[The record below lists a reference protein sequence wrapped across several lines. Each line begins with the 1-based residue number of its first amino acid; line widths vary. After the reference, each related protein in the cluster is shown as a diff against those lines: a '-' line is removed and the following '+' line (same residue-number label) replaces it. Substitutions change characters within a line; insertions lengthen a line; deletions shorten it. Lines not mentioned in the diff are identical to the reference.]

1 MKRVESEFNKNTSA
15 MEKNRKKAEVLN
27 KAVENQKKTV
37 SELEKGLEAAKRKW
51 GENSAQTQKWQ
62 QAVNNAKTE
71 LNKMNTELTN
81 LEEEFKDLSKEES
94 TAAKNAKEFGEKLQ
108 AAGDKITGVGEKM
121 TAVGEGLTKYVT
133 TPLTAMAAASV
144 AAWKDVDEGLDIVVK
159 KTGATGEALEGLQQS
174 AINIATTIPTSFE
187 TAGTAIG
194 EVNTRFGLTGTEL
207 EDLSTRFIKFAE
219 LNDTDVS
226 SSIDT
231 VQKLMAAFGL
241 ETSEAGDVLDVLNK
255 TGQDTGISMD
265 KLETSMIKNAAQ
277 LKTMGLNAYDAAG
290 FLGQVETSGVNTE
303 TVMSGLQRALV
314 NANKEGKTL
323 PEALKDFSS
332 IMNSTA
338 TDQEKLNAAIDL
350 FGNKAGPAIYEA
362 CKTGSL
368 SFESLDSD
376 AKKYLG
382 SVETTFDNVIDPADN
397 FKVALNK
404 AKVAGYELG
413 EKLLNSAAPAVD
425 KLGDAAKTAGEWFD
439 TLDEKEQTQLVVG
452 GIIAA
457 GVGPAIAALGNLTT
471 TIGDVVSGIGKFAL
485 EHPKLAE
492 VMSVAGPAGI
502 AVAAIGGIT
511 AAMIMAEGDSLE
523 ASQTLQNMLDGTA
536 ESAKSLDTATQS
548 LKETI
553 SNTKANIEGIERK
566 HTIAQG
572 LVDTLEEL
580 SQKSSLTS
588 EEQGKMKAAVE
599 ALNTLYPDLKLSI
612 NETTG
617 ELSTGIEEIRNY
629 IDASKDMMLLKAY
642 NQAYAESFSELV
654 KLQTELEKSEAELA
668 IQEENLKILTDARSE
683 ANKEAAKAVDSLGDD
698 TEDLTAML
706 EANIAATENG
716 TAAVSGQVSGL
727 ADYQAQQILTN
738 HEVNEG
744 TAAIEELTTAQE
756 EARQQVEETSAYNEM
771 LAGKIAELQEKL
783 GLTDEQAAQ
792 LTDTLSE
799 EAEATEESAAAAE
812 EAAVA
817 NEELVSSLS
826 ELDSAVTNAIAKVIS
841 NTVSAGRAWDDL
853 YETTRDSIHKQLGLF
868 DEWTQN
874 TELTAEQMVA
884 NMESQVVGMQNYA
897 DNMAFLSK
905 MAAESTDPNLKA
917 LVQDFAD
924 AGISMAGEVDVLVKD
939 IKNGGENFNK
949 YLAGYGKRTGIEA
962 NLAKTTTYIKKDF
975 LDKTQTMVKAAGQS
989 IQKILGNS
997 KLFSGFTGNSAKS
1010 VKDVVTNFMNSM
1022 PKVSKEISTQMTKG
1036 GQEGGTNLASKATV
1050 GLNNLLNNTT
1060 TITPQ
1065 IANNFANTIAGGAN
1079 KAQTAI
1085 TTSGKKAMVEFE
1097 SSVKTGSADARTTL
1111 ENEVGKLKLSPEVV
1125 KVKIDTAKN
1134 NAVSAL
1140 KTAFTNVPASIGAL
1154 LNAASRGQTAKN
1166 EIQSKVTNVPASVGA
1181 VQGAASRGQEAKKSI
1196 EGPLSGLHGKV
1207 ASIETGSAASSAVA
1221 NGNSR
1226 LKFTGSMT
1234 ITGATTAAANAKA
1247 NAQAWLDGHP
1257 VYTTVYSRTKN
1268 IATPY
1273 AEGGFITQEQ
1283 IALVGEQN
1291 KAEVIIP
1298 LEGNRSR
1305 ALALYEQAGEILKA
1319 DPPTRSVTHSAP
1331 MVPNRSQNNISPA
1344 VNYDE
1349 LYSAVATAARQ
1360 GMQSANIRVYW
1371 NGREAGRIM
1380 KDMGVQFV

>member
-1 MKRVESEFNKNTSA
+1 MESEFNKNTSA

-71 LNKMNTELTN
+71 LNKMNTELNN

-323 PEALKDFSS
+323 PEALKDFSA

-368 SFESLDSD
+368 SFETLGSD
-376 AKKYLG
+376 AQKYLG
-382 SVETTFDNVIDPADN
+382 SVEKTFDNVVDPADK
-397 FKVALNK
+397 FQVALNK
-404 AKVAGYELG
+404 AKTAGSELG
-413 EKLLNSAAPAVD
+413 GLLLETAAPAVEA
-425 KLGDAAKTAGEWFD
+425 LGDAAKHAGDWFQS
-439 TLDEKEQTQLVVG
+439 LNENERTQLAVG
-452 GIIAA
+452 GIVAA
-457 GVGPAIAALGNLTT
+457 GIGPAVIILGKLTT
-471 TIGDVVSGIGKFAL
+471 GIGKAVTAIGNFAEKVPGL
-485 EHPKLAE
+485 TG
-492 VMSVAGPAGI
+492 VSGVAVPIGI
-502 AVAAIGGIT
+502 AVGALAALKMGMDK
-511 AAMIMAEGDSLE
+511 AQE
-523 ASQTLQNMLDGTA
+523 AV
-536 ESAKSLDTATQS
+536 
-548 LKETI
+548 
-553 SNTKANIEGIERK
+553 
-566 HTIAQG
+566 IASD
-572 LVDTLEEL
+572 DTLKATIENTENAVTIL
-580 SQKSSLTS
+580 D
-588 EEQGKMKAAVE
+588 AAVE
-599 ALNTLYPDLKLSI
+599 KVNTVIANTQGNINGINAKADNAHALVEELYALNSQ
-612 NETTG
+612 
-617 ELSTGIEEIRNY
+617 S
-629 IDASKDMMLLKAY
+629 
-642 NQAYAESFSELV
+642 
-654 KLQTELEKSEAELA
+654 
-668 IQEENLKILTDARSE
+668 
-683 ANKEAAKAVDSLGDD
+683 
-698 TEDLTAML
+698 DLTAEAQSRMKTIVAELNEMYPNLSLSIDDTTGALSMGKEELDAYINTAKNLALLDAYTTAGKDALTAMVEAENALYQARKQQENNAAYIAEL
-706 EANIAATENG
+706 EGNIAKARSDIPEDMLAQGYSTKEIEEWTVKLGHAQEAQEGLSKAVEEAEGPVQAAREAYEFYGNEQERLEGELKESTKGQENNEEAVEGATK
-716 TAAVSGQVSGL
+716 AVKDNAEAVE
-727 ADYQAQQILTN
+727 ADSK
-738 HEVNEG
+738 
-744 TAAIEELTTAQE
+744 AIEELST
-756 EARQQVEETSAYNEM
+756 
-771 LAGKIAELQEKL
+771 
-783 GLTDEQAAQ
+783 
-792 LTDTLSE
+792 
-799 EAEATEESAAAAE
+799 
-812 EAAVA
+812 
-817 NEELVSSLS
+817 SLS

-884 NMESQVVGMQNYA
+884 NMESQVAGMENYA
-897 DNMAFLSK
+897 NNMAFLSK

-924 AGISMAGEVDVLVKD
+924 SGISIAGEVDVWVKD

-949 YLAGYGKRTGIEA
+949 YLAGYGKRTGFEGNI
-962 NLAKTTTYIKKDF
+962 AKINTTIKKDF
-975 LDKTQTMVKAAGQS
+975 LDKSQTMFKAAGQS
-989 IQKILGNS
+989 MQKILGNS

-1010 VKDVVTNFMNSM
+1010 LKDVVTNFMNSM
-1022 PKVSKEISTQMTKG
+1022 PKVSNKVSTEMTKG

-1065 IANNFANTIAGGAN
+1065 IANIFTTGIDGMASR
-1079 KAQTAI
+1079 AQTAI
-1085 TTSGKKAMVEFE
+1085 PTSGKKAMVEFE
-1097 SSVKTGSADARTTL
+1097 ETVKTGSADARTTL

-1125 KVKIDTAKN
+1125 NVKIDTAKN

-1207 ASIETGSAASSAVA
+1207 ASIETGSAASNAVA